1 MNDKALAVT
10 PIYEFIGTI
19 GPSDEEREDMQDISK
34 MLVDYC
40 NHPQEA
46 KETPME
52 FFNNILEDIK
62 EFIDDFNADEY
73 FDYDD
78 RLYIW
83 LDYYRMIEIKEYL
96 QITKIAESMGKSGS
110 FIVSNCFSPQELY
123 IIKTLEKL
131 EKIDKLDSILIVSI
145 IFFRK
150 NSPFTVAY
158 MPGNSK

>member
-40 NHPQEA
+40 NQPQEA

-83 LDYYRMIEIKEYL
+83 LDYYKMIEIKEYL
-96 QITKIAESMGKSGS
+96 QLTEIAETMGKFGS
-110 FIVSNCFSPQELY
+110 FMISNYFSPQELY

-131 EKIDKLDSILIVSI
+131 ERIDKLDSILIVSI

-158 MPGNSK
+158 MPRNSE

>member
-10 PIYEFIGTI
+10 PIYEFIGMI
-19 GPSDEEREDMQDISK
+19 GPSDEEKEDMQNISK

-52 FFNNILEDIK
+52 FFNDILEDIK
-62 EFIDDFNADEY
+62 EFIIKISIW
-73 FDYDD
+73 

-83 LDYYRMIEIKEYL
+83 LDYYKMIEIKEYL
-96 QITKIAESMGKSGS
+96 QITEIAEAMGKSGS
-110 FIVSNCFSPQELY
+110 FMVSNYFSPKELY

-131 EKIDKLDSILIVSI
+131 ERIDKLDSILIVSF

-158 MPGNSK
+158 MPGNHE